1 MFQANRRNLIVFI
14 IWRMLMSANP
24 NPQPKLKVV
33 PPKSEPK
40 SPSYPSSAPPQPTP
54 PSTTPESQQK
64 RSKFNGKK
72 WAILGAIAIG
82 LVGVST
88 IDIGHKIPGE
98 GRVESTPNQRR
109 TIKTSEASTIEA
121 IYVKNNEFV
130 DKNDRLVKL
139 SSDALEDELF
149 AIDQEIAK
157 TESNLDSARYQ
168 HSVAVSQLDEAKL
181 RYELASQRERD
192 SHLDFQRSQ
201 SNNPPPEIQEIHGTR
216 SMLEQEIINLQKE
229 RDSQKNEFERFQSLV
244 DEGAMGELSAIRAK
258 SKLESIKGDL
268 EIKKRELQRLQ
279 SRVATARD
287 DISQEYYDR
296 QDKAAEARSQVETAR
311 QEMTVAKSKIQE
323 LRNTFNLLRQEKQ
336 RLLQEQRNLI
346 LTAPISGVVQ
356 AKDLDR
362 LLGQTLLES
371 QELMKIIDLDN
382 LTAVVYIEEAD
393 RKSVE
398 PGMKVI
404 YIPTGETREY
414 EATVLEV
421 GFPEPDKSQ
430 NKNKVPVRIQF
441 KQLDSTLA
449 LGTSGTAKID
459 VGEIRLYEKIGQQL
473 YRPLQPLIDRL
484 RG

>member
-1 MFQANRRNLIVFI
+1 
-14 IWRMLMSANP
+14 MSANP

-40 SPSYPSSAPPQPTP
+40 SPSHPSSPPPQPTP
-54 PSTTPESQQK
+54 PSTAPESQQK

-72 WAILGAIAIG
+72 WAIIGAIAIG

-88 IDIGHKIPGE
+88 INIGHKISGE

-121 IYVKNNEFV
+121 IYIENNEFV

-139 SSDALEDELF
+139 SNDALENELF
-149 AIDQEIAK
+149 AIEQEIAK
-157 TESNLDSARYQ
+157 TQSNLDSARYR

-181 RYELASQRERD
+181 RHELASQREQD
-192 SHLDFQRSQ
+192 SYLDFQRSQ
-201 SNNPPPEIQEIHGTR
+201 SDNPPPEIQEIHGTR
-216 SMLEQEIINLQKE
+216 SMLEQEVIKLEDKRARKE
-229 RDSQKNEFERFQSLV
+229 DEVRRFRPLANKGGISDVHLNRV
-244 DEGAMGELSAIRAK
+244 EGELSDI
-258 SKLESIKGDL
+258 EHDL
-268 EIKKRELQRLQ
+268 EIKQRELQRLE
-279 SRVATARD
+279 SRVAAARD
-287 DISQEYYDR
+287 DISQKYYNR
-296 QDKAAEARSQVETAR
+296 QDKAAEARSEVETAR
-311 QEMTVAKSKIQE
+311 REVEVAASKIQE
-323 LRNTFNLLRQEKQ
+323 LKNTLDSLRQEKQ
-336 RLLQEQRNLI
+336 RLLQDRQDLV

-371 QELMKIIDLDN
+371 QELMKIIDIDK
-382 LTAVVYIEEAD
+382 LTAVIYIEEAD

-414 EATVLEV
+414 EATVLKV

-449 LGTSGTAKID
+449 LGASGTAKID

>member
-1 MFQANRRNLIVFI
+1 
-14 IWRMLMSANP
+14 MSANP
-24 NPQPKLKVV
+24 NLQPKLKVV
-33 PPKSEPK
+33 PPKNEPK
-40 SPSYPSSAPPQPTP
+40 SPSHPSSPPPQPTP
-54 PSTTPESQQK
+54 PSTAPESQQK

-88 IDIGHKIPGE
+88 IDVGHKILGE
-98 GRVESTPNQRR
+98 GNVESTPGRRR

-121 IYVKNNEFV
+121 IYIENNEFV

-139 SSDALEDELF
+139 SSDALEEKLF
-149 AIDQEIAK
+149 AIDREIAK

-181 RYELASQRERD
+181 RSELAFQRERD
-192 SHLDFQRSQ
+192 SYAEFQRRQ
-201 SNNPPPEIQEIHGTR
+201 SDNPPPEIQEIYGTR
-216 SMLEQEIINLQKE
+216 SMLEQEIK
-229 RDSQKNEFERFQSLV
+229 
-244 DEGAMGELSAIRAK
+244 
-258 SKLESIKGDL
+258 KLEDKRQNKLEDVKKFRQVENDGAISDIHLNRVEGEFKDIEHDL
-268 EIKKRELQRLQ
+268 EIKQRELQRLE
-279 SRVATARD
+279 SRVAAARD

-296 QDKAAEARSQVETAR
+296 QDKAEEARSEVETAR
-311 QEMTVAKSKIQE
+311 REVEVAASKIQE
-323 LRNTFNLLRQEKQ
+323 LKNTLNSLRQEKQ
-336 RLLQEQRNLI
+336 RLLKEQQDLVLN
-346 LTAPISGVVQ
+346 APISGVVQ

-362 LLGQTLLES
+362 LLGQTLPES
-371 QELMKIIDLDN
+371 QELMKIIDLDE
-382 LTAVVYIEEAD
+382 LTAVIYIEEAD

-398 PGMKVI
+398 PGLKVI

-441 KQLDSTLA
+441 QKLDSTLA
-449 LGTSGTAKID
+449 LGSSGTAKID